1 MKEKSKLNKAL
12 PFDYINVIIMVL
24 FIVIMAYPL
33 WYIIIGA
40 FNEGKDYMRGGV
52 YLWPRVWSM
61 DNFEAVFRDNSILG
75 SFAVTIAKCIVG
87 TVTSVLFTC
96 LVSYGLCRPNL
107 KFKKIYIP
115 FIMFTM
121 YFSGGLIPTFL
132 LINNLGLYNSFWVY
146 IIPTLFSVWNMI
158 IIQSFIRELPEALI
172 ESAKIDGAS
181 EYRIFFQIIIPLS
194 KPVIAAISLFTI
206 IGHWNSY
213 FDSMMYTSDVALQT
227 IQLYLKK
234 VITDPSVSASMG
246 AQAARVV
253 PEAAARITA
262 QSVKLAAM
270 TVTAVP
276 VIAVYP
282 FLQKYFVK
290 GMTIGAVKG

>member
-1 MKEKSKLNKAL
+1 MEESRTAGRLKV
-12 PFDYINVIIMVL
+12 FDVVNVIAIAA
-24 FIVIMAYPL
+24 FIIIMAYPL
-33 WYIIIGA
+33 WFIIVGA

-52 YLWPRVWSM
+52 YFWPRVWTL
-61 DNFEAVFRDNSILG
+61 DNFQAVFRDRSIAG
-75 SFAVTIAKCIVG
+75 SFGVTAAKCLVG
-87 TVTSVLFTC
+87 TVTSVFFTC

-115 FIMFTM
+115 YIMFTM
-121 YFSGGLIPTFL
+121 FFSGGLIPYFL
-132 LINNLGLYNSFWVY
+132 LIRSLHLYNSFLVY
-146 IIPTLFSVWNMI
+146 IIPTLFNVWNMI
-158 IIQSFIRELPEALI
+158 IIQSFMRELPEALP

-181 EYRIFFQIIIPLS
+181 EYRIFFRIILPLC
-194 KPVIAAISLFTI
+194 KPVIAAIALFTI
-206 IGHWNSY
+206 VGHWNSY
-213 FDSMMYTSDVALQT
+213 FDSMMYTADNSLQT

-253 PEAAARITA
+253 PEAAAKITA